1 MADDAQQDVMARLD
15 GSAVTSSD
23 GKKVGKVAD
32 IYFDEETL
40 QPEWAL
46 VTTGLF
52 GGRHS
57 FVPLTNAE
65 LGDEI
70 RLGVTKDQVT
80 GAPQLDDDGEL
91 TQDEELE
98 LARHY
103 GMQYSEER
111 SGSGLP
117 TSEGEAPGMEAA
129 SEAAPTGA
137 APSGDDAM
145 TRSEEELRVGTV
157 RRPKELVRLRKR
169 LVTEHVTQTVP
180 VEREEI
186 VVERE
191 PITEANVDPAM
202 KGPDLTE
209 AEHEVV
215 LSEDEVVVNK
225 DVVPKER
232 VRLDST
238 TVEEE
243 RQVEET
249 LTKEQIDVEREDS
262 PGR

>member
-1 MADDAQQDVMARLD
+1 MDDAQQDVMARLH
-15 GSAVTSSD
+15 GTAVTSSD
-23 GKKVGKVAD
+23 GEKVGKVAD
-32 IYFDEETL
+32 IYFDEETG

-46 VTTGLF
+46 VTTGWF

-70 RLGVTKDQVT
+70 RLGVTKEEVT

-103 GMQYSEER
+103 GMRYSEER

-117 TSEGEAPGMEAA
+117 SEGEGAGRVPGAEAPAA
-129 SEAAPTGA
+129 GA

-169 LVTEHVTQTVP
+169 LVTEQVTQTVP

-191 PITEANVDPAM
+191 PVTEANIDPAM
-202 KGPDLTE
+202 RGPDLTE
-209 AEHEVV
+209 SEHEVV

-243 RQVEET
+243 RQVDET
-249 LTKEQIDVEREDS
+249 LTKEQIDVEREES